1 MDFYSKLNPFSVA
14 LQNQEL
20 LISSLKV
27 KIEHAICTLNELK
40 SNVGVHEKEFLN
52 LVSLSGKY
60 KEVQL
65 IGVESGEQHFKMLR
79 GKIIDRAVS
88 YTRERLES
96 VSSEVIECLH
106 IFDSRGWPSRELLM
120 EYGTPE
126 IKTVFCHFSPD
137 PEKIDNLLAEWVE
150 YEFLFSKLTL
160 KEALRRTVTDK
171 DCQHISFMRIHPAVF
186 SKYVR

>member
-1 MDFYSKLNPFSVA
+1 MLNPLSVA

-27 KIEHAICTLNELK
+27 KIEHAVCTLNELK
-40 SNVGVHEKEFLN
+40 SNVWVHEKEFLN
-52 LVSLSGKY
+52 LVSLPGKY

-96 VSSEVIECLH
+96 VS
-106 IFDSRGWPSRELLM
+106 
-120 EYGTPE
+120 
-126 IKTVFCHFSPD
+126 
-137 PEKIDNLLAEWVE
+137 
-150 YEFLFSKLTL
+150 
-160 KEALRRTVTDK
+160 
-171 DCQHISFMRIHPAVF
+171 
-186 SKYVR
+186 